1 MAATQNSSK
10 TCRIRLHIDGSV
22 YIRLAHGPYSYV
34 VSTNQAVFIIGER
47 SVTAPGLSADYIPT
61 YIVPRSFRRRC
72 RGCCCV
78 TLFLK
83 V

>member
-1 MAATQNSSK
+1 MAA

-47 SVTAPGLSADYIPT
+47 SVTAPGLSADYI
-61 YIVPRSFRRRC
+61 VH
-72 RGCCCV
+72 
-78 TLFLK
+78 TLFPEALDADAGG
-83 V
+83 VVV